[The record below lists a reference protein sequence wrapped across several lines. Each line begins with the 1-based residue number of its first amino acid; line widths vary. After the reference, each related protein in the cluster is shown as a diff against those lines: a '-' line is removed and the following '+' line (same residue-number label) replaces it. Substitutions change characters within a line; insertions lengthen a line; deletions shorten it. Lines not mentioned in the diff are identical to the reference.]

1 MEKLII
7 EDLNVSYKTKKQTT
21 QVIKNFSMILH
32 TGEFVIIL
40 GPSGCGKTTLL
51 KAITG
56 AIEYDSGKM
65 IISGID
71 ANRLNMKN
79 RNLAY
84 VSQSFFTYG
93 FMSVYNNIALPLKA
107 LKVPLEEIER
117 RVSKVA
123 KLLDISH
130 LLSRKPKQLSGGQQQ
145 KVSIAKALVKNPDIY
160 LFDEPF
166 SNLDL
171 TVRAELKKYLK
182 LIKKEYNATMI
193 FVTHDISDALDL
205 ADRIIVLGKDGIIQQ
220 GSPNDIVN
228 HPKNEYVKKLIDSSE
243 RVKYD

>member
-1 MEKLII
+1 MKKLVI
-7 EDLNVSYKTKKQTT
+7 ENLNVSYKSKKQKVT
-21 QVIKNFSMILH
+21 VLKDFSMSLN

-56 AIEYDSGKM
+56 SIDIDSGN
-65 IISGID
+65 IELGGID
-71 ANRLNMKN
+71 AQRLSISS

-107 LKVPLEEIER
+107 AKVPLEEIER
-117 RVSKVA
+117 RVNEVA
-123 KLLDISH
+123 SLLKIDY

-145 KVSIAKALVKNPDIY
+145 KVAIARALIKKPDIY

-166 SNLDL
+166 SNLDIA
-171 TVRAELKKYLK
+171 VRAELKHYLK
-182 LIKKEYNATMI
+182 LIKKQYNATMI

-205 ADRIIVLGKDGIIQQ
+205 ADRIIVLGNNTIIQE
-220 GSPNDIVN
+220 GTPKEIIKN
-228 HPKNEYVKKLIDSSE
+228 PKNDYVRELIDSSE

>member
-1 MEKLII
+1 MKKLVI
-7 EDLNVSYKTKKQTT
+7 ENLNVSYKSKKQKVT
-21 QVIKNFSMILH
+21 VLKDFSMSLN

-56 AIEYDSGKM
+56 SIDIDSGN
-65 IISGID
+65 IELGGID
-71 ANRLNMKN
+71 AQRLSISS

-107 LKVPLEEIER
+107 AKVPLEEIEG
-117 RVSKVA
+117 RVNEVA
-123 KLLDISH
+123 SLLKIDY

-145 KVSIAKALVKNPDIY
+145 KVAIARALIKKPDIY

-166 SNLDL
+166 SNLDIA
-171 TVRAELKKYLK
+171 VRAELKHYLK
-182 LIKKEYNATMI
+182 LIKKQYNATMI

-205 ADRIIVLGKDGIIQQ
+205 ADRIIVLGNNTIIQE
-220 GSPNDIVN
+220 GTPKEIIKN
-228 HPKNEYVKKLIDSSE
+228 PKNDYVRELIDSSE